1 MANSEVGLAKQRHNI
16 LVLNGPNLNMLGVR
30 EPDVYGFKN
39 LSAIALECEELASE
53 LGLVIDFRQTN
64 SEGEMVTI
72 IQQARDGFSGMIV
85 NAAAYSHTSIAIH
98 DALKLLDIPVIEVHL
113 SNIYKREDFRHKSY
127 VAPLAAGVI
136 CGFGGHGYLLALEAM
151 RALLDDDDA

>member
-1 MANSEVGLAKQRHNI
+1 
-16 LVLNGPNLNMLGVR
+16 MLGVR

-64 SEGEMVTI
+64 AEGEMVTI
-72 IQQARDGFSGMIV
+72 IQQAREGFSGMII

-127 VAPLAAGVI
+127 VAPLSAGVI

>member
-1 MANSEVGLAKQRHNI
+1 
-16 LVLNGPNLNMLGVR
+16 MLGVR

-72 IQQARDGFSGMIV
+72 IQQAREGFSGMII

-127 VAPLAAGVI
+127 VAPLSAGVI